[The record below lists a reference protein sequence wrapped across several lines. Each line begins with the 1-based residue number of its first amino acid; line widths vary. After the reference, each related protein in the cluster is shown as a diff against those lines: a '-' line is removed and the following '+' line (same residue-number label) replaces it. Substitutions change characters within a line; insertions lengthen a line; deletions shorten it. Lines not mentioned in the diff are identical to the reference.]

1 MENITYFLQNP
12 LRNPFLHLNPSLPA
26 LVPVRLASQDDWLGA
41 TSCDAPGTTRF
52 RFDKIQHFLIVRCI
66 AWSCC
71 CKTKLIKC
79 WSWYPHESEEPLKRS
94 QAILTT
100 WYIVVSSNCSG
111 VDCNVIVLQCW
122 GKTWEVESTSA
133 SIFLSPGNASEWRGL
148 VQAARPYTCKCNCK
162 YKYTSTS
169 LDRDTQDEDAEDP
182 INQETKQAAN
192 HAEQQQVLL
201 HLGHQRSQ
209 LLAWIVN
216 CSRHCASHPVKVTK
230 PEIRNQL
237 WNCQLDLFKW
247 PKFKKIV
254 SKGFS
259 DVHILRQYL
268 RSPKV

>member
-1 MENITYFLQNP
+1 MSRRSHWRGRKQFSRPGI
-12 LRNPFLHLNPSLPA
+12 SL
-26 LVPVRLASQDDWLGA
+26 
-41 TSCDAPGTTRF
+41 
-52 RFDKIQHFLIVRCI
+52 
-66 AWSCC
+66 
-71 CKTKLIKC
+71 
-79 WSWYPHESEEPLKRS
+79 Y
-94 QAILTT
+94 QAIAVGWIAMWLF
-100 WYIVVSSNCSG
+100 
-111 VDCNVIVLQCW
+111 CNVG

-162 YKYTSTS
+162 YKYTSV
-169 LDRDTQDEDAEDP
+169 DRDAQDEDAEDP
-182 INQETKQAAN
+182 INQETKQPAK
-192 HAEQQQVLL
+192 HAEQQQQVLL
-201 HLGHQRSQ
+201 HLCHQRSQ

-247 PKFKKIV
+247 TKFKKIV

-268 RSPKV
+268 RSPKVEFCLWDDSILPKSSGREGPDVGHTLIIILSG